1 MKRLG
6 EYRHILDKLEDFSK
20 KFYTKR
26 LIKGTLLFVSLGL
39 LFWLLVLSLEYML
52 WLNQQGR
59 LALFSVFVVVELV
72 LLYRFVV
79 VPLIFLFGLRKG
91 ISNRDAAKV
100 ISRHFPNVSDRLH
113 NLLDLA
119 DDTNSSELLL
129 ASIDQRAKELK
140 PIPFARAVKVMEGFR
155 YWRYLIIPAAILV
168 GFWVLGDI
176 SSFMSSHSRIVN
188 YDVAYERP
196 APFQFVLL
204 NEKLEVL
211 DSEPLEIKVGVVGDA
226 VPEDVFLVTEDKE
239 ILMKWDGSSFVHL
252 VNLLGEDISFHF
264 TANGWDSRVYEIRK
278 LQSPVLKG
286 FVMKL
291 RYPGYLAIPD
301 DVISGTGNGV
311 VPEGTRID
319 WLIEGSNVD
328 EVSFGY
334 ADTLVLMNR
343 LEDGFQWQRQIFDD
357 FRYQV
362 STSNGDV
369 KDYERLGYEIEVV
382 KDAYPALDMEQTVDS
397 LNPNVVW
404 YTGLA
409 NDDHGIKEVRVVCN
423 VVGSKN
429 DSQRLVLERPNTA
442 VREFYYTF
450 PSGLRLDEGKDY
462 LIHFEVVDNDGLR
475 GGKVTKSRTFRS
487 RIYDDK
493 ELKNRQLDYNRQDL
507 RDFERSLLEYKNNG
521 QAVSEFNKKEVVDKK
536 SSFEKEGEIR
546 ELLQKQQA
554 QELMMEKFAK
564 DLKRSVS
571 ESDGNDEFKRMLEE
585 RLERQELEAKK
596 NKKLL
601 EELNKIADKI
611 NKEELK
617 SKLEELGKKQSSGTR
632 NLEQI
637 LELTKRYYVTEK
649 MKQLS
654 KELERLSDE
663 QSKLSEEELGGNL
676 DEEQQRDLN
685 DRFEQLSEELDEL
698 RKDDQDLR
706 KPVGLDV
713 TPKDQ
718 NRVKEDQ
725 KEALDEIKRGTESE
739 QGTNEEEARERANKV
754 KQKQK
759 SAAQKMKE
767 MSEAL
772 GDSSSGGGGSNI
784 TEDAEMLRQVLDNLV
799 VFSFKQETLFDKVSE
814 ADVDISR
821 FSETVRD
828 QKELRRLFEHVDDS
842 LFALSL
848 RRVELSEFV
857 NEEIT
862 EVYYNIDKALESIA
876 DNQIYKGAS
885 YQQYVIN
892 STNSLAEFL
901 ADVLGNM
908 QQSMKPGQGGG
919 QGSDFQ
925 LPDIIQG
932 QQSVKDK
939 MNGSSG
945 QGKSG
950 KEGEQGGENGEGN
963 DGNESGRNGN
973 REGGKQGGNEG
984 KSGTEG
990 NGSES
995 GNQNASGQGDEL
1007 GLNEIYEIYKQ
1018 QQALRR
1024 KLEEQL
1030 NNLIEKADR
1039 NLAKKLVRQME
1050 EFENDLLENGIT
1062 ERTQN
1067 KVNQIQ
1073 HELLKLENAA
1083 LKQGEKKERE
1093 SDTSIDEFA
1102 NPITTKP
1109 SLLNRGN
1116 NNIEILNRQALP
1128 LRRNYENRVKGY
1140 FNND

>member
-1 MKRLG
+1 MKGLG
-6 EYRHILDKLEDFSK
+6 EYQHILDKLEEFTK

-26 LIKGTLLFVSLGL
+26 LIKGVLLFVSLGL

-59 LALFSVFVVVELV
+59 LVLFSVFVVVELV
-72 LLYRFVV
+72 LLYHFVV
-79 VPLIFLFGLRKG
+79 VPLIFLFGLRRG
-91 ISNRDAAKV
+91 ISNRDAARI

-129 ASIDQRAKELK
+129 ASIDQRAKDLK

-155 YWRYLIIPAAILV
+155 YLRYLIIPAVLLV

-176 SSFMSSHSRIVN
+176 GSLMSSHSRIVN

-196 APFQFVLL
+196 APFKFVLL
-204 NEKLEVL
+204 NDKLEVL

-226 VPEDVFLVTEDKE
+226 IPEDVFLVTEGKE
-239 ILMKWDGSSFVHL
+239 ILMKWDGGSFVHL
-252 VNLLGEDISFHF
+252 VNSLSEDISFYF
-264 TANGWDSRVYEIRK
+264 SANGWDSRVYEIRK
-278 LQSPVLKG
+278 LRSPVLKD

-291 RYPGYLAIPD
+291 KYPAYLAMPD
-301 DVISGTGNGV
+301 DVISGTGNGA

-319 WLIEGSNVD
+319 WMIEGSNVD
-328 EVSFGY
+328 EVRLGY
-334 ADTLVLMNR
+334 ADTLVLMDE
-343 LEDGFQWQRQIFDD
+343 LEDGFHWRRQIFED
-357 FRYQV
+357 FRYEV

-369 KDYERLGYEIEVV
+369 RDYERLGYEIEVV
-382 KDAYPALDMEQTVDS
+382 KDAYPTLDMEQAGDS
-397 LNPNVVW
+397 LNPNVLW

-409 NDDHGIKEVRVVCN
+409 SDDHGIKEIRVVCN
-423 VVGSKN
+423 VVGGIKN
-429 DSQRLVLERPNTA
+429 PQRLVLERPNTA

-450 PSGLRLDEGKDY
+450 PSGLRLVEGQDY

-475 GGKVTKSRTFRS
+475 GGKVSRS
-487 RIYDDK
+487 RSFRTKIYNDK
-493 ELKNRQLDYNRQDL
+493 ELKNKELDNGKQSL
-507 RDFERSLLEYKNNG
+507 IDFERSLLEYKNNG
-521 QAVSEFNKKEVVDKK
+521 QAVSEFSNEEVVDKK
-536 SSFEKEGEIR
+536 SSFEKEGVIR
-546 ELLQKQQA
+546 ELLQKQEA

-571 ESDGNDEFKRMLEE
+571 ESDRNDEFKRMLEE
-585 RLERQELEAKK
+585 RLERQELEARK

-601 EELNKIADKI
+601 EELNEIADKI

-617 SKLEELGKKQSSGTR
+617 NKLEELSKNQSSGAR

-654 KELERLSDE
+654 QELEGLSDE
-663 QSKLSEEELGGNL
+663 QSKLSEEEFKEDLGGEKQ
-676 DEEQQRDLN
+676 DDLN
-685 DRFEQLSEELDEL
+685 SQFEKLSDEIDEL
-698 RKDDQDLR
+698 RKDNQDLR
-706 KPVGLDV
+706 KPVGLGV

-725 KEALDEIKRGTESE
+725 KDALEEIQRGADSE
-739 QGTNEEEARERANKV
+739 QGISEDEDGERANKV

-767 MSEAL
+767 MSKAL
-772 GDSSSGGGGSNI
+772 GESSSGGGGSNI

-814 ADVDISR
+814 SDVDISR

-876 DNQIYKGAS
+876 DNQVYKGAS

-892 STNSLAEFL
+892 ATNSLAEFL

-950 KEGEQGGENGEGN
+950 KEGEQGGANGEGD
-963 DGNESGRNGN
+963 DGNDRGKNGKQ
-973 REGGKQGGNEG
+973 EGKQGGKEG

-995 GNQNASGQGDEL
+995 GGQNGSGQGDEL

-1018 QQALRR
+1018 QQALRME
-1024 KLEEQL
+1024 LEEQL
-1030 NNLIEKADR
+1030 NNLIEKSDR

-1050 EFENDLLENGIT
+1050 DFENDLLENGIT
-1062 ERTQN
+1062 QRTQN

-1093 SDTSIDEFA
+1093 SDTSRDQFS

>member
-1 MKRLG
+1 
-6 EYRHILDKLEDFSK
+6 
-20 KFYTKR
+20 
-26 LIKGTLLFVSLGL
+26 
-39 LFWLLVLSLEYML
+39 
-52 WLNQQGR
+52 
-59 LALFSVFVVVELV
+59 
-72 LLYRFVV
+72 
-79 VPLIFLFGLRKG
+79 
-91 ISNRDAAKV
+91 
-100 ISRHFPNVSDRLH
+100 
-113 NLLDLA
+113 
-119 DDTNSSELLL
+119 
-129 ASIDQRAKELK
+129 
-140 PIPFARAVKVMEGFR
+140 
-155 YWRYLIIPAAILV
+155 
-168 GFWVLGDI
+168 
-176 SSFMSSHSRIVN
+176 MSSHSRIIN

-196 APFQFVLL
+196 APFKFVLL
-204 NEKLEVL
+204 NDKLEVL

-226 VPEDVFLVTEDKE
+226 IPEDVFLVTEGKE

-252 VNLLGEDISFHF
+252 VNSFSGDISFHF
-264 TANGWDSRVYEIRK
+264 TANGWDSRVYAIRK
-278 LQSPVLKG
+278 LQSPVLKD

-291 RYPGYLAIPD
+291 KYPAYLAMAD

-311 VPEGTRID
+311 VPEGTRIE
-319 WLIEGSNVD
+319 WMIEGNNVD

-334 ADTLVLMNR
+334 ADTLVLMGR
-343 LEDGFQWQRQIFDD
+343 LDDGFLWQRQIFED
-357 FRYQV
+357 FRYEV

-382 KDAYPALDMEQTVDS
+382 KDAYPTLNMEQAVDS
-397 LNPNVVW
+397 LNPNVLW

-409 NDDHGIKEVRVVCN
+409 NDDYGIREIRVVCSA
-423 VVGSKN
+423 VGSKGET
-429 DSQRLVLERPNTA
+429 QRLVLERPNTA

-450 PSGLRLDEGKDY
+450 PSGLSLEEGQDY
-462 LIHFEVVDNDGLR
+462 LIYFEVVDNDGLR
-475 GGKVTKSRTFRS
+475 GGKVSRSRTFETK
-487 RIYDDK
+487 IHDNK
-493 ELKNRQLDYNRQDL
+493 ELKDNELENSKQSL

-521 QAVSEFNKKEVVDKK
+521 QAVSEFNKKEVVNKN

-554 QELMMEKFAK
+554 RELMMEKFAK

-571 ESDGNDEFKRMLEE
+571 ESDRNDEFKRMLEE
-585 RLERQELEAKK
+585 RLERQELEARK
-596 NKKLL
+596 NKMLL

-617 SKLEELGKKQSSGTR
+617 SKLEELGKKQNSGAR

-649 MKQLS
+649 MKWLS
-654 KELERLSDE
+654 QELDKLSGE
-663 QSKLSEEELGGNL
+663 QSKLSEEEFGENL
-676 DEEQQRDLN
+676 DDERQRDLN
-685 DRFEQLSEELDEL
+685 DKFEQLSNELDEL

-706 KPVGLDV
+706 KPVGLEV

-718 NRVKEDQ
+718 DGVREDQ
-725 KEALDEIKRGTESE
+725 KDALKEIQNGTESE
-739 QGTNEEEARERANKV
+739 QGISDEEERERANKV

-772 GDSSSGGGGSNI
+772 GESSSGGGGSDI
-784 TEDAEMLRQVLDNLV
+784 VEDAEMLRQVLDNLV

-892 STNSLAEFL
+892 ATNSLAEFL

-919 QGSDFQ
+919 QGNDFQ

-950 KEGEQGGENGEGN
+950 KEGEQGGENGDGKDGSEDGSNGQQEG
-963 DGNESGRNGN
+963 S
-973 REGGKQGGNEG
+973 KQGSKEG
-984 KSGTEG
+984 KSGEEG
-990 NGSES
+990 QGSEPGGQNGS
-995 GNQNASGQGDEL
+995 GQEDEL
-1007 GLNEIYEIYKQ
+1007 GLNEIYEIYKR

-1024 KLEEQL
+1024 ELEEQL

-1050 EFENDLLENGIT
+1050 DFENDLLENGIT
-1062 ERTQN
+1062 QRTQN

-1093 SDTSIDEFA
+1093 SDTSNDEFA

>member
-1 MKRLG
+1 MS
-6 EYRHILDKLEDFSK
+6 EYQYILDKLEDFTK

-26 LIKGTLLFVSLGL
+26 LIKGILLFLSLGL
-39 LFWLLVLSLEYML
+39 LFWILVLSLEYML

-59 LALFSVFVVVELV
+59 LVLLGVFIVAELV

-91 ISNRDAAKV
+91 ISNRDAAKI
-100 ISRHFPNVSDRLH
+100 ISIHFHDVGDRLH

-119 DDTNSSELLL
+119 DDKNSSELLL
-129 ASIDQRAKELK
+129 ASIDQRAKSLK
-140 PIPFARAVKVMEGFR
+140 PIPFARAVKVMEGFG
-155 YWRYLIIPAAILV
+155 YWRYLLIPAVILV
-168 GFWVLGDI
+168 CFWILGDI
-176 SSFMSSHSRIVN
+176 GSFMSSHSRIVN

-196 APFQFVLL
+196 APFEFVLL
-204 NEKLEVL
+204 NDKLEVL
-211 DSEPLEIKVGVVGDA
+211 DGEPLEIKLRVVGDA
-226 VPEDVFLVTEDKE
+226 IPDDVFMMAEGKE
-239 ILMKWDGSSFVHL
+239 ILMKRDGSSFIHL
-252 VNLLGEDISFHF
+252 VNSLEEDISFHF
-264 TANGWDSRVYEIRK
+264 SANGWDSRVYEIRR
-278 LQSPVLKG
+278 LERPVLRD

-291 RYPGYLAIPD
+291 RYPSYLGMPD

-311 VPEGTRID
+311 VPEGTKID
-319 WLIEGSNVD
+319 WIIEGSNVQ
-328 EVSFGY
+328 EVSFSY
-334 ADTLVLMNR
+334 ADTLISMNQG
-343 LEDGFQWQRQIFDD
+343 DQGFQWKRQIFED
-357 FRYQV
+357 FSYEV

-369 KDYERLGYEIEVV
+369 RDFERLGYEIEVV
-382 KDAYPALDMEQTVDS
+382 KDAYPTLDIRQVVDS
-397 LNPNVVW
+397 LNPNVLW
-404 YTGLA
+404 YSGLA
-409 NDDHGIKEVRVVCN
+409 NDDHGIREIRVVCTSIR
-423 VVGSKN
+423 GQKN
-429 DSQRLVLERPNTA
+429 LQKRVLERPKTA

-450 PSGLRLDEGKDY
+450 PSGLKLESGEDY
-462 LIHFEVVDNDGLR
+462 LIYFEVVDNDGIR
-475 GGKVTKSRTFRS
+475 GGKVSRSGSFRT
-487 RIYDDK
+487 RMYDDK
-493 ELKNRQLDYNRQDL
+493 ELKNKELENSRQNL
-507 RDFERSLLEYKNNG
+507 RGLERSLEEYKNNG
-521 QAVSEFNKKEVVDKK
+521 KAVREFSKKDVVNKQ

-564 DLKRSVS
+564 DLKQGVS
-571 ESDGNDEFKRMLEE
+571 ESERNDEFKRMLEE
-585 RLERQELEAKK
+585 RLKRQELEARK
-596 NKKLL
+596 NRRLL

-611 NKEELK
+611 DKVELK
-617 SKLEELGKKQSSGTR
+617 SKLEELGKKQSSGSR

-654 KELERLSDE
+654 LELGKLSNRQMILSDM
-663 QSKLSEEELGGNL
+663 KLGDKLDDRLQRQLNNGFEELSK
-676 DEEQQRDLN
+676 EV
-685 DRFEQLSEELDEL
+685 DEL
-698 RKDDQDLR
+698 RKDNQDLR
-706 KPVGLDV
+706 KPVGFDV
-713 TPKDQ
+713 SPKDQ
-718 NRVKEDQ
+718 NGVKKDQQDALEEINKHQGIEHSSDGVNVQKAEDNIR
-725 KEALDEIKRGTESE
+725 K
-739 QGTNEEEARERANKV
+739 
-754 KQKQK
+754 KQK
-759 SAAQKMKE
+759 SAAQKMRE
-767 MSEAL
+767 ISEAL
-772 GDSSSGGGGSNI
+772 GESSSGGGGSDI
-784 TEDAEMLRQVLDNLV
+784 VEDAEMLRQVLDNLV
-799 VFSFKQETLFDKVSE
+799 VFSFKQEKLFDKVSE
-814 ADVDISR
+814 SDADISR

-892 STNSLAEFL
+892 ATNSLAEFL

-925 LPDIIQG
+925 LPDIIKG
-932 QQSVKDK
+932 QQSIKEQ

-950 KEGEQGGENGEGN
+950 QDGEQGGESEGKNGGE
-963 DGNESGRNGN
+963 DGGKNGKQ
-973 REGGKQGGNEG
+973 EGGKEEGEEGGNG
-984 KSGTEG
+984 SEG
-990 NGSES
+990 NGSRPGS
-995 GNQNASGQGDEL
+995 QNSSGQGDEL
-1007 GLNEIYEIYKQ
+1007 GLNKIYEIYKQ
-1018 QQALRR
+1018 QQALR
-1024 KLEEQL
+1024 KELEQQL
-1030 NNLIEKADR
+1030 NNLIENSDR
-1039 NLAKKLVRQME
+1039 NLTKKLVRQME

-1093 SDTSIDEFA
+1093 SKTTEDEFS

-1109 SLLNRGN
+1109 SLLNKGTN
-1116 NNIEILNRQALP
+1116 NVEILNRQALP
-1128 LRRNYENRVKGY
+1128 LRRNYENKVKGY